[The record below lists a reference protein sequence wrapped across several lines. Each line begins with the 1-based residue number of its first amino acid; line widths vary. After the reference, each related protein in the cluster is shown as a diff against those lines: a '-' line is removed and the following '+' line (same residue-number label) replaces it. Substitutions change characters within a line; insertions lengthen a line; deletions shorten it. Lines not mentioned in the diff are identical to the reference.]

1 MGGICRWWEDEPSR
15 HGLWVMESLA
25 DKDWRWGGFWS
36 WKEHSRRAVVT
47 ASLPFRQHIAS
58 LLVLSLPITALP
70 RQAFKN
76 SYFWHTQGLHGPWTT
91 GSLGKKMILDEAS
104 RHVTANLRT
113 QQKFTRVPGPEPKPQ
128 LCLPCFSS
136 SIELNQR
143 RATLL
148 GKHLDFPVFTG
159 MWFWKLLSLWTP
171 NSSVD
176 VIAQLD

>member
-1 MGGICRWWEDEPSR
+1 MGGICRWWEDEPAR

-128 LCLPCFSS
+128 LCLPCFS
-136 SIELNQR
+136 L
-143 RATLL
+143 
-148 GKHLDFPVFTG
+148 PV
-159 MWFWKLLSLWTP
+159 LSWIREEPLSWGNTWIFQFSQECGFGSYFLCGLQTP
-171 NSSVD
+171 VWM
-176 VIAQLD
+176 